1 MAFEDAAPWVRV
13 LSKHSNLDRPKLVIP
28 VVLAQAAEDR
38 NGGDPLK
45 PYKTMALIDTGVSIS
60 CVCTQVLSAIG
71 AEPWHPVSS
80 IGIGGLRE
88 SYFHYADLQM
98 QDDDHVSFANF
109 PSLRVIDFVSVPD
122 GIGVLIG
129 MDVLGK
135 FSEIRIRGLMLEFGT
150 LLDKFP
156 RRDAQAPHL

>member
-1 MAFEDAAPWVRV
+1 MALADAAPWVRV
-13 LSKHSNLDRPKLVIP
+13 LSTHTNLDRPKLVIP

-38 NGGDPLK
+38 NGGDPPK
-45 PYKTMALIDTGVSIS
+45 PYRTMALIDTGASIS
-60 CVCTQVLSAIG
+60 CVCTHVLSAIG
-71 AEPWHPVSS
+71 AEPWHPVNS

-98 QDDDHVSFANF
+98 QDNDLVSFESF

-135 FSEIRIRGLMLEFGT
+135 FSEIRIRGLVLEFGA
-150 LLDKFP
+150 LLGNFTRP
-156 RRDAQAPHL
+156 ETEAPHL